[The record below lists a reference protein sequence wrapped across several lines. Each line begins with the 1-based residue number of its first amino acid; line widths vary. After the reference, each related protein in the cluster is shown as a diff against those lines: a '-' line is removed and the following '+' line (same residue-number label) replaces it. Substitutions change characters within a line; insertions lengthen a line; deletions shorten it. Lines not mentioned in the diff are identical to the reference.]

1 MIEKNDAI
9 NMLEDIKSCLY
20 DENWK
25 QKTLSTTK
33 QYQRGLL
40 VATDD
45 TVKQLIDE
53 LKCYEED
60 SIQYKSIKAILSKT
74 LSDLFGGASDE

>member
-1 MIEKNDAI
+1 MIEKEVAI
-9 NMLEDIKSCLY
+9 NMLDDIKQCLY
-20 DENWK
+20 DKEWK

-45 TVKQLIDE
+45 TVKHLIDE
-53 LKCYEED
+53 LKKYDED
-60 SIQYKSIKAILSKT
+60 SIQYRSIKSILDERLSEI
-74 LSDLFGGASDE
+74 FGGAK

>member
-1 MIEKNDAI
+1 MIEKDVAI
-9 NMLEDIKSCLY
+9 NMLEDIKQCLY

-40 VATDD
+40 VATDTKIKD
-45 TVKQLIDE
+45 LMDE
-53 LKCYEED
+53 LKKYDED
-60 SIQYKSIKAILSKT
+60 SVQYRSIKSILDKRM
-74 LSDLFGGASDE
+74 SDIFGGVEQ

>member
-1 MIEKNDAI
+1 MIEKDVAI
-9 NMLEDIKSCLY
+9 NMLEDIKQCLY

-40 VATDD
+40 VATDTKIKD
-45 TVKQLIDE
+45 LMDE
-53 LKCYEED
+53 LEKYDED
-60 SIQYKSIKAILSKT
+60 SVQYRSIKSILDKRMSQI
-74 LSDLFGGASDE
+74 FGGVEQ

>member
-1 MIEKNDAI
+1 MIEKDVAI
-9 NMLEDIKSCLY
+9 NMLEDIKQCLY

-40 VATDD
+40 VATDTKIKD
-45 TVKQLIDE
+45 LMDELEKYDEDSVQYRSIKSILDKRMSDIFGGVKQ
-53 LKCYEED
+53 
-60 SIQYKSIKAILSKT
+60 
-74 LSDLFGGASDE
+74 